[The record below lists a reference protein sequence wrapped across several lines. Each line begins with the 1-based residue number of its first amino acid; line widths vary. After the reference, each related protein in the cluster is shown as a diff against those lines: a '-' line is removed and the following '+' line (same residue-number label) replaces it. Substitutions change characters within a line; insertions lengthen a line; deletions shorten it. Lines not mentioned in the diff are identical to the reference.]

1 MDLYTISFF
10 LSTMWVGPFLFG
22 MLVYPEHEL
31 TQKAMQGPWFFLG
44 PILMWWLVT
53 LADPKVLIDLMKDT
67 TDPTTILDN
76 LAIIL
81 GSKPGAAAAWAHMVA
96 GDIFVTH
103 WMWVRCMEQKVSRKI
118 MTPIIFFGVMLMPI
132 GIALYMMFV
141 RTNKPLV
148 N

>member
-10 LSTMWVGPFLFG
+10 FSTMWVGPFWFG

-76 LAIIL
+76 LTIIL

-96 GDIFVTH
+96 GDIFVTR
-103 WMWVRCMEQKVSRKI
+103 WLWARCLEEKAPRTI
-118 MTPIIFFGVMLMPI
+118 MVPVIFFGVMLMPVGVI
-132 GIALYMMFV
+132 IYTIFV
-141 RTNKPLV
+141 RPTKDD
-148 N
+148 

>member
-10 LSTMWVGPFLFG
+10 FSTMWVGPFWFG
-22 MLVYPEHEL
+22 MLVYPEHDL

-96 GDIFVTH
+96 GDIFVTR
-103 WMWVRCMEQKVSRKI
+103 WLWSRCLEEKTPRTI
-118 MTPIIFFGVMLMPI
+118 MVPIIFFGVMLMPVGVI
-132 GIALYMMFV
+132 IYTIFV
-141 RTNKPLV
+141 RPSKDD
-148 N
+148 